1 VLKGT
6 ATIEIDGGTTLELK
20 AGGIASIPKGATATW
35 SFSSDYKEMWV
46 LEDDGAGDYGVSDE
60 SE

>member
-1 VLKGT
+1 MLKGT

-20 AGGIASIPKGATATW
+20 AGDIVSLPKGATATW

-46 LEDDGAGDYGVSDE
+46 LDDDGAGD
-60 SE
+60 